1 MKRLWAWVLAAV
13 FHVRSL
19 APSTEMGST
28 CTYRERGGVRVK
40 GLALDREEGTKA
52 YLSPFDGLL
61 SSALL
66 LLAGYPVS
74 RLLSEAALQL
84 LVLGW

>member
-1 MKRLWAWVLAAV
+1 M
-13 FHVRSL
+13 
-19 APSTEMGST
+19 
-28 CTYRERGGVRVK
+28 K
-40 GLALDREEGTKA
+40 GLGLDREEGAKA

-61 SSALL
+61 GSGRL

-84 LVLGW
+84 LVLGVVT

>member
-1 MKRLWAWVLAAV
+1 M
-13 FHVRSL
+13 
-19 APSTEMGST
+19 
-28 CTYRERGGVRVK
+28 K
-40 GLALDREEGTKA
+40 GLGLDREEGAKA

-61 SSALL
+61 SSGRL